1 MKRFIPLFLVLL
13 VSCKTVPS
21 APPPDSVDEL
31 ISTVY
36 KLDKEAAMIDL
47 GVDTVADDL
56 ARLELSVPKESAG
69 EVRKIADKVR
79 FIATIT
85 EAHKT
90 TAADAV
96 GEARDVRDD
105 ASAMAGDLQEAK
117 DRAVSAEVQAAKIG
131 RNFAY
136 LLLVALGLLTAV
148 FLLLRKNILGIIP
161 NVLAKLFK

>member
-13 VSCKTVPS
+13 VSCKTVPPVT
-21 APPPDSVDEL
+21 APDSVDEL

-36 KLDKEAAMIDL
+36 KLDKEAALIDL

-85 EAHKT
+85 EAHKA
-90 TAADAV
+90 TAAGAV
-96 GEARDVRDD
+96 GEVRGVRDD
-105 ASAMAGDLQEAK
+105 VSVVAGDLQEAK

-136 LLLVALGLLTAV
+136 LLLVAMGLLVAV
-148 FLLLRKNILGIIP
+148 FLLLRKNILGVIP